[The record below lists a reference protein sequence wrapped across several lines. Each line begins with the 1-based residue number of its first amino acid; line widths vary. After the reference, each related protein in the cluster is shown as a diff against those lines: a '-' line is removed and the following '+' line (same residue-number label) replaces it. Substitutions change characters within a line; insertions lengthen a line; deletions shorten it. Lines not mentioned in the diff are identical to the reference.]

1 MAFCHFLL
9 LQAAWDCQRLPD
21 YSWLALEAALKHGLH
36 SSLQSFS
43 SNLILWRHTHR
54 QKKITAF
61 LEYRL
66 LQVLLNASLIQSSSN
81 TGYPGQILALWRFSR
96 PDWRKPHVT
105 SSHHETSQ
113 APFLRESSYSPLNDH
128 CSCGVRAC
136 ITVLSGNQK
145 SPEGKR
151 TGKSNLSTIP
161 VCVDLFVC
169 LENKVT
175 KKTQK
180 RTRIY
185 KMTYSHMTL
194 YKSENKM
201 NIYKTKCLTNTNYR
215 LV

>member
-1 MAFCHFLL
+1 MALSFLTSSGCL
-9 LQAAWDCQRLPD
+9 RLPD

-43 SNLILWRHTHR
+43 SNLILWRHTHT
-54 QKKITAF
+54 QKKDHSILGVQITTSAAKCF
-61 LEYRL
+61 INSIKQQHRL
-66 LQVLLNASLIQSSSN
+66 PRTDIGS
-81 TGYPGQILALWRFSR
+81 LWRFSR

-169 LENKVT
+169 LEDVT
-175 KKTQK
+175 KKNTK

-201 NIYKTKCLTNTNYR
+201 NIYKTKCLTNTNYW